1 VGASVRLLKAGG
13 FLALTGMLG
22 FVLTWIMRIPVDDTT
37 RNVFVGMV
45 VIGVGLIVKGF
56 GQATRL

>member
-1 VGASVRLLKAGG
+1 MKLLKAGG
-13 FLALTGMLG
+13 FLALAGMLG